1 MARHISLQ
9 FLFRR
14 VCGECFGQEEN
25 VGTLFND
32 LKFPSFNP
40 LTSLPTLGNASFS
53 LSWLL
58 IGHAGTGR
66 TVHGPEG
73 RPLQQRG
80 LRWKLLASF
89 LISALLFSLPYGTL
103 ILLGIARYPTEKYS
117 CCLYQWG

>member
-9 FLFRR
+9 FLFHR

-40 LTSLPTLGNASFS
+40 LTSLPTLGNASLL

-66 TVHGPEG
+66 TVHGPEDH
-73 RPLQQRG
+73 PLQHR
-80 LRWKLLASF
+80 KLLASF

-103 ILLGIARYPTEKYS
+103 ILLGVARYPTEKYP